1 MGGKSQEARMTR
13 KLIVAARFAV
23 LCAIFAVPAV
33 AQLATVQGVVKD
45 AQGNPIPDAQ
55 VIWHNQDNGRTYN
68 LKTDKN
74 GKYFSIGVEVAKYT
88 ITLKKDGK
96 ELQAPTKDFPVTTDE
111 ITLDFD
117 LKKEQEQAVQDTAKK
132 TGMTPEQMKQIQEQN
147 ANVEKYNTNIK
158 AGNDKLKA
166 ATAATQAGDYDGAI
180 AALTDASQM
189 LPQEDLV
196 WFRLGSTYLESTKKV
211 TDPAE
216 KTKRYT
222 QAYNDLEKA
231 IDLKKEAMKNPPP
244 APAKGA
250 APAPGAPAQGAV
262 SDNARLAAYYDNL
275 AAAAARIGKPDEAE
289 NAYKQAAELDPP
301 HAAHYYLNLGLVYTN
316 ANTSSDANMRKE
328 AVDAFDKA
336 IAADPQNAAD
346 AYFYKGQNLMGMVT
360 VDSNNKMT
368 APPGPAEAFNKYL
381 ELRPDGIH
389 AAEAKGMLEA
399 IGSTVQTSLG
409 TQKKKK

>member
-1 MGGKSQEARMTR
+1 MTR
-13 KLIVAARFAV
+13 KLIVAALFAV
-23 LCAIFAVPAV
+23 LCAVFSVPAA
-33 AQLATVQGVVKD
+33 AQFGSVKGVVKD
-45 AQGNPIPDAQ
+45 AQGNPIPAAQ
-55 VIWHNQDNGRTYN
+55 VTWKNQENGRTYN
-68 LKTDKN
+68 LKTDKQ
-74 GKYFSIGVEVAKYT
+74 GKYFSLGVEIGKYT
-88 ITLKKDGK
+88 ITLTKDGQ
-96 ELQAPTKDFPVTTDE
+96 ELETPTKDYQVTSDE
-111 ITLDFD
+111 IVLDFD
-117 LKKEQEQAVQDTAKK
+117 LQKAQSQATEDAAKK

-158 AGNDKLKA
+158 AGNEKLKA

-180 AALTDASQM
+180 AALTEASQM
-189 LPQEDLV
+189 LPKEDLV
-196 WFRLGSTYLESTKKV
+196 WYRLGSTYLESNKKV

-222 QAYNDLEKA
+222 EAYNDIQKA

-244 APAKGA
+244 AAAKGA
-250 APAPGAPAQGAV
+250 APAPGTPAQGAA

-275 AAAAARIGKPDEAE
+275 AAAASRVGKPDEAE

-316 ANTSSDANMRKE
+316 ANSSSDANMRKE

-368 APPGPAEAFNKYL
+368 APPGTAEAFNKYL
-381 ELRPDGIH
+381 ELKPDGPH

-409 TQKKKK
+409 APRKKK

>member
-1 MGGKSQEARMTR
+1 MTR
-13 KLIVAARFAV
+13 KLIIAARFAF
-23 LCAIFAVPAV
+23 LCAIFVVPAV
-33 AQLATVQGVVKD
+33 AQMATVQGVVKD
-45 AQGNPIPDAQ
+45 GQGNPIPDAE

-68 LKTDKN
+68 LKTNKS
-74 GKYFSIGVEVAKYT
+74 GKYFSLGIEVAKYT

-96 ELQAPTKDFPVTTDE
+96 ELEAPTKDFPVTTDE

-117 LKKEQEQAVQDTAKK
+117 LKKEQEQAVQETAKK

-147 ANVEKYNTNIK
+147 ADTEKYNTNIK
-158 AGNDKLKA
+158 AGNEKLKA
-166 ATAATQAGDYDGAI
+166 ATVATQAGDYDGAI
-180 AALTDASQM
+180 AALTEASQM
-189 LPQEDLV
+189 LPKEDLV
-196 WFRLGSTYLESTKKV
+196 WYRLGATYLESNKKV

-222 QAYNDLEKA
+222 EAYNDIQKA
-231 IDLKKEAMKNPPP
+231 IDLKTEAMKNPPP
-244 APAKGA
+244 AAAKGA
-250 APAPGAPAQGAV
+250 APAQGAA
-262 SDNARLAAYYDNL
+262 SDNARLGGYYDNL

-289 NAYKQAAELDPP
+289 KAYKQAAELDPP

-316 ANTSSDANMRKE
+316 ANSSSDPKMRQE

-336 IAADPQNAAD
+336 ITADPQNAAD

-368 APPGPAEAFNKYL
+368 APPGTAEAFNKYL
-381 ELRPDGIH
+381 ELKPDGPH

-409 TQKKKK
+409 TPKKKK